1 MMGHQDQPPAA
12 VVSLADR
19 VPAWRGRP
27 WRLDALDGGIT
38 NHNWLVTVSGDGG
51 ADRFVLRSPG
61 QNSDL
66 LGIDRVHER
75 EATERAA
82 DLGVGPEVVGFV
94 EPEGALVTRFV
105 PDAGTLSPTD
115 LRDPDVLVAVTD
127 LIRRYHESPPL
138 AGRFDWFD
146 VPRAYGAEAR
156 ARGIALPAA
165 FDVALDRAR
174 EVRRAFGVDADP
186 LVPAHN
192 DLLGANFLRA
202 PDGRVWLIDWEYAG
216 MNDRYFDL
224 GNLAVN
230 NQLDD
235 DGDEALIEA
244 YFGEVTMGRVARL
257 RLMKVMS
264 DFREAMWGVVQIG
277 TEAIDVD
284 YRSYADAHFE
294 RLLANATS
302 LRWSRLLVEAAAGS
316 GLRG

>member
-1 MMGHQDQPPAA
+1 MELDDQPPEA
-12 VVSLADR
+12 VVALAER
-19 VPAWRGRP
+19 VPGWRGRLR
-27 WRLDALDGGIT
+27 RLDALDGGIT
-38 NHNWLVTVSGDGG
+38 NHNWLVTVSGDRG

-61 QNSDL
+61 RNSDL
-66 LGIDRVHER
+66 LGIDRRHER

-82 DLGVGPEVVGFV
+82 DLGVGPAVVAFV
-94 EPEGALVTRFV
+94 EPEGALVTTFV
-105 PDAGTLSPTD
+105 PDAGTLSPMD
-115 LRDPDVLVAVTD
+115 LRDPDVLAAVTD
-127 LIRRYHESPPL
+127 LIRRYHESAPIS
-138 AGRFDWFD
+138 GRFDWFD
-146 VPRAYGAEAR
+146 VPRAYGAAAR

-165 FDVALDRAR
+165 FDAALDRAR
-174 EVRRAFGVDADP
+174 EVQRAFGIDADP

-202 PDGRVWLIDWEYAG
+202 RDGRVWLIDWEYAG

-230 NQLDD
+230 NQFDD
-235 DGDEALIEA
+235 DGDEALVEA

-277 TEAIDVD
+277 TEAIDLD
-284 YRSYADAHFE
+284 YRAYADAHFE

-302 LRWSRLLVEAAAGS
+302 HRWSRLLVEAAAGS